1 MAATARILNHPGVN
15 WTLRSTGFE
24 AANFGLLSGSEALQK
39 AASKRLID
47 EALAIRRQNDHHAG
61 VRPRLSGAA
70 LERPARQRRSAAFR
84 GAGCFRV
91 CRQGSA
97 KRTAAAAAGRC
108 QQDNRATSF
117 RHKAW
122 GIKLEQIEATGANT
136 VVVSCAGCRL
146 NFMAAAE
153 RDQWPT
159 RIASLVELVAEQLPK
174 GKEL

>member
-1 MAATARILNHPGVN
+1 MAATARILNHLGVN

-84 GAGCFRV
+84 GAGGLRV

-97 KRTAAAAAGRC
+97 KRTAAAGRC
-108 QQDNRATSF
+108 RPDNRAAPL

-153 RDQWPT
+153 TDQWPT
-159 RIASLVELVAEQLPK
+159 RIVSLVELVAEQLPK